1 MLVQLSF
8 FWACKPCW
16 AQEGGQVWPCTYSS
30 CVEEPLQQAL
40 VVVGVPRLAGAVAV
54 TARAAQGQR
63 VPQGA
68 RLLPQLPRAQRRAV
82 GTGETHQCARQAPG
96 DGDSFTLGLGC
107 AGSTRGTALSQ
118 PEGHLGTTSL
128 SPGERSEWD
137 LRDSLG
143 EGNLCR
149 DQCKPCPKA
158 MKCKLNAVQ
167 LDSGC
172 LGGCRLHN
180 LYGQPTLD
188 LHPKRYLWISTS
200 DFYFSLLCNFWN
212 ALRYQWY

>member
-1 MLVQLSF
+1 MQALLST
-8 FWACKPCW
+8 
-16 AQEGGQVWPCTYSS
+16 GGRAHVALH
-30 CVEEPLQQAL
+30 LQQL
-40 VVVGVPRLAGAVAV
+40 C
-54 TARAAQGQR
+54 
-63 VPQGA
+63 
-68 RLLPQLPRAQRRAV
+68 RRASPAGSGRSGGPPARWRCRCHSPRCP
-82 GTGETHQCARQAPG
+82 GTASPTGSPAAPTAAPG
-96 DGDSFTLGLGC
+96 TTRSCGHRRDTSVCQAGPGGWGQLHPGFGLCWLHQGHSPEP
-107 AGSTRGTALSQ
+107 AWGT
-118 PEGHLGTTSL
+118 PGETSL

-167 LDSGC
+167 LDSGS

>member
-40 VVVGVPRLAGAVAV
+40 VVVGVPRLAGAV

-68 RLLPQLPRAQRRAV
+68 RLLPQLPRAQLGAV

-96 DGDSFTLGLGC
+96 DGDSFTWVWAVLAPPGAQPWASLRDTWGNIPVP
-107 AGSTRGTALSQ
+107 RGKEWVG
-118 PEGHLGTTSL
+118 PEGQPGWGQSL
-128 SPGERSEWD
+128 QRSVQT
-137 LRDSLG
+137 LPK
-143 EGNLCR
+143 GNEMQIKC
-149 DQCKPCPKA
+149 CPA
-158 MKCKLNAVQ
+158 GFWE
-167 LDSGC
+167 SW
-172 LGGCRLHN
+172 RLQIA
-180 LYGQPTLD
+180 QP
-188 LHPKRYLWISTS
+188 LWATNSW
-200 DFYFSLLCNFWN
+200 FSS
-212 ALRYQWY
+212 